1 MHGGYGY
8 TLMAVNVRFVWSPI
22 WHMCFA
28 ALQRIVK
35 IGTPFARLTSRGGH
49 GPSQSSIHHLATI
62 WSSKKHASRPLL
74 AWLKGVLK
82 VERRN
87 DALDVIEDRKYRL
100 NLVVTDIPW
109 FNTNGF
115 DTLQYIG
122 NEFKLA
128 VISTSR
134 NENAKLLPADFASRV
149 ILYFLKSMSV
159 SSFETLWQHA
169 CVKEKGK
176 ATNAERASM
185 LYENV
190 IEASLGNTL
199 AVCEDT
205 PEQTEVTADD
215 DSPQK
220 NKKKNK
226 KRVVWDEKMKR
237 KFLEA
242 IELLGSDHAFPKK
255 IVEVMNVP
263 GLTRESVAS
272 HLQKHRI
279 TMKRAHGALFPS
291 SQFALNF
298 NSSQGNP
305 ETNFYQLGSSSSIS
319 VPSSNFSPLF
329 HTEASTSRSNLIHEP
344 YGLGSAQVASGL
356 VPGSRVN
363 QTYGIE
369 TILPSIDIG
378 GSSSNPN
385 STYVGFRLAVNG
397 KVESGQTGVSSND
410 EKKAVVVNLSAEGAE
425 NESLVQYPSTSVDH
439 VAQQPPSLPP
449 MVPSILHDF
458 ESLGADVEI
467 DALMNMVGSGGIFWE
482 DDFDDTIFHNTD

>member
-1 MHGGYGY
+1 MHEGYGY
-8 TLMAVNVRFVWSPI
+8 RLMAVNVRFVWSPT

-28 ALQRIVK
+28 ALVV
-35 IGTPFARLTSRGGH
+35 AEVEA
-49 GPSQSSIHHLATI
+49 SSDNSGDWNALF
-62 WSSKKHASRPLL
+62 
-74 AWLKGVLK
+74 LK

-87 DALDVIEDRKYRL
+87 DALDVIEDRKDRL
-100 NLVVTDIPW
+100 NLVVTDIPRS
-109 FNTNGF
+109 NTNGF
-115 DTLQYIG
+115 DTLQYVG

-128 VISTSR
+128 VISTFR

-149 ILYFLKSMSV
+149 MLYFLKSMSV

-176 ATNAERASM
+176 STNAERASM

-215 DSPQK
+215 DSLQK
-220 NKKKNK
+220 NKKKSK
-226 KRVVWDEKMKR
+226 KRVVWDETMKR

-242 IELLGSDHAFPKK
+242 IELLGYDQAFPKK

-272 HLQKHRI
+272 HLQ
-279 TMKRAHGALFPS
+279 MKTNHALWS
-291 SQFALNF
+291 TCSKN
-298 NSSQGNP
+298 
-305 ETNFYQLGSSSSIS
+305 IS
-319 VPSSNFSPLF
+319 FQP
-329 HTEASTSRSNLIHEP
+329 
-344 YGLGSAQVASGL
+344 GLAQVASGF
-356 VPGSRVN
+356 GSRVN

-385 STYVGFRLAVNG
+385 STYVGFRLAANG
-397 KVESGQTGVSSND
+397 KVESGRMGVSSND
-410 EKKAVVVNLSAEGAE
+410 EKKTVVVNLSAEGAE

-439 VAQQPPSLPP
+439 VAQQPPSLRP
-449 MVPSILHDF
+449 MVPSIPHDF
-458 ESLGADVEI
+458 ESLGADGEI
-467 DALMNMVGSGGIFWE
+467 DALLNMAGSAGQIFLD
-482 DDFDDTIFHNTD
+482 DDFDYNIFHNTD

>member
-1 MHGGYGY
+1 MSH
-8 TLMAVNVRFVWSPI
+8 
-22 WHMCFA
+22 
-28 ALQRIVK
+28 
-35 IGTPFARLTSRGGH
+35 
-49 GPSQSSIHHLATI
+49 
-62 WSSKKHASRPLL
+62 
-74 AWLKGVLK
+74 
-82 VERRN
+82 
-87 DALDVIEDRKYRL
+87 
-100 NLVVTDIPW
+100 
-109 FNTNGF
+109 
-115 DTLQYIG
+115 
-122 NEFKLA
+122 
-128 VISTSR
+128 

-190 IEASLGNTL
+190 IEESLGN
-199 AVCEDT
+199 T

-242 IELLGSDHAFPKK
+242 IELLGSDQAFPKK

-279 TMKRAHGALFPS
+279 TMKRAQGASFPS

-344 YGLGSAQVASGL
+344 YGLGVSSPDAIAIAQTSINLLDYVTSLPTSQPGSAQVASGL

-369 TILPSIDIG
+369 TILPRIDIG

-385 STYVGFRLAVNG
+385 STYVGFRLAANG

-410 EKKAVVVNLSAEGAE
+410 EKKTVVVNLSAEGAE
-425 NESLVQYPSTSVDH
+425 NESLVQYPSTSVGQ

-449 MVPSILHDF
+449 MVPSIPHDF

-467 DALMNMVGSGGIFWE
+467 DALMNMAGSGGIFWE
-482 DDFDDTIFHNTD
+482 DDFDDTIFHNSLDLGFVE